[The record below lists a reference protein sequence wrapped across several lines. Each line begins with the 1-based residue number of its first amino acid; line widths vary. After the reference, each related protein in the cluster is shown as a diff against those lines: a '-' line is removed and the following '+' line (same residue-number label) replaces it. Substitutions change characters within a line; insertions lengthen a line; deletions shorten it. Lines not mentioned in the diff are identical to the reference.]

1 MFDQIL
7 NYLQFATP
15 LMIYLVLFLFPFIE
29 NIFPPSPSDLVILLG
44 GTYIGLG
51 KIAFIPALLLTSLS
65 SEIGFLFLFYLGWQT
80 DKKLVSTG
88 RFKFISNESLLV
100 AESWF
105 AKYGFIIILFNRF
118 IAGIRAVIAFFA
130 GMSKLEIKKTV
141 IYSSV
146 SSVLWHFVLLSL
158 GMLFGAHVKT
168 IDSILSTYGT
178 VLMILAL
185 VAGIALT
192 IRYYINKKSTT

>member
-80 DKKLVSTG
+80 DNKMIAKG
-88 RFKFISNESLLV
+88 KFKFISSESMLT
-100 AESWF
+100 AQKWF
-105 AKYGFIIILFNRF
+105 NKYGFVIIIFNRF
-118 IAGIRAVIAFFA
+118 IAGIRAVIAYFA
-130 GMSKLEIKKTV
+130 GVSKLEIKKTV
-141 IYSSV
+141 IYSSI
-146 SSVLWHFVLLSL
+146 SSVLWHALLLSL
-158 GMLFGAHVKT
+158 GMWFGAHARV
-168 IDSILSTYGT
+168 IDRAISMYGT